1 MGGGR
6 GAHVDD
12 YDMGSVQGDDTPAG
26 ATTPMESEEVVTDQL
41 GCSSVF
47 SLKLGDPGAQLA
59 AGGGKGGAKRDSG
72 GVAVNGAAKK
82 GTAVKGAA
90 ASKSDNNNNDDE
102 TMSEAAP
109 GGAGGAGGVGVKPRH
124 GVEAL
129 EAELSAGL
137 LMGLRSG
144 GRRNSAQ

>member
-1 MGGGR
+1 M
-6 GAHVDD
+6 DD

-72 GVAVNGAAKK
+72 GGAVGGAAKK
-82 GTAVKGAA
+82 VAAAKGAA
-90 ASKSDNNNNDDE
+90 ASKSGNNNNDDDE

-109 GGAGGAGGVGVKPRH
+109 GGAGGVGVKPRH
-124 GVEAL
+124 GMEAL

-144 GRRNSAQ
+144 GRRASAQ